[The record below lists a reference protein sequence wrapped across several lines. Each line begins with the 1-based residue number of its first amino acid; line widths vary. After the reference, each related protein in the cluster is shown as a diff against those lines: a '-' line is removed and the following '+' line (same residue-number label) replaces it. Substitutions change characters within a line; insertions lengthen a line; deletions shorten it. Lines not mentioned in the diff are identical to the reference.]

1 MARSRPY
8 GQMSRKLR
16 WFKPR
21 CLVEVTTRTL
31 QGRLL
36 LRPSPLLSE
45 IMVGILGRA
54 QSRYGLRIHNF
65 VALSNHYHLLCS
77 PESVRQLSRFMCYFN
92 SNLAREVARLHS
104 WRDKVWARRYDAIPV
119 SAEPAAQI
127 ARLRYL
133 LAHGCKEGFVLS
145 PGMWPGVHSANALLE
160 GKPLRGVWFDRSRE
174 YEARRQ
180 GVEFGARDFTTVET
194 VELTPLPCWNHLTP
208 AIARKR
214 VAKLVAEIEGE
225 TIRRQRELGREPLG
239 AEFVRRQHPHERPTR
254 SKRSPAPHCH
264 AATRAVRRALLSAYR
279 AFYAAYRRAADLWQ
293 AGDRLVEFPE
303 HCFPPAPPYANGL
316 SESASA

>member
-1 MARSRPY
+1 MDR
-8 GQMSRKLR
+8 MSRKLR
-16 WFKPR
+16 WFKPH

-77 PESVRQLSRFMCYFN
+77 PATVRQLSRFMCYFN
-92 SNLAREVARLHS
+92 SNLAREVSRLHD

-145 PGMWPGVHSANALLE
+145 PGAWPGVHSANALLE
-160 GKPLRGVWFDRSRE
+160 GKSLQGTWFDRSLE

-180 GVEFGARDFTTVET
+180 GVEFGARDFTTVER
-194 VELTPLPCWNHLTP
+194 VELTPLPCWSHLAPTVV
-208 AIARKR
+208 RGR
-214 VAKLVAEIEGE
+214 VANLVAEIEAE
-225 TIRRQRELGREPLG
+225 ANRRRLELGRDPLG
-239 AEFVRRQHPHERPTR
+239 AEFVRRQHPHERPLR

-264 AATRAVRRALLSAYR
+264 AATRAVRCALLNAYR
-279 AFYAAYRRAADLWQ
+279 AFYAAYRRAAERWQ
-293 AGDRLVEFPE
+293 AGDRQVEFPE
-303 HCFPPAPPYANGL
+303 HCFPPAPPYADGL
-316 SESASA
+316 SGSTVA